1 MKTLK
6 ITTHWTTEEADG
18 IYRLLDDLQCAIWE
32 SYGQDIEQLY
42 PWIEH
47 DLERS
52 GLYIYRLWCIF
63 NYGIIGQLKRFFY
76 QNMWESNHETPY
88 PDECFPF

>member
-42 PWIEH
+42 QPYREEQ
-47 DLERS
+47 LERN
-52 GLYIYRLWCIF
+52 IERE
-63 NYGIIGQLKRFFY
+63 K
-76 QNMWESNHETPY
+76 ETLPWG
-88 PDECFPF
+88 EIPF